1 MWTCIHLFF
10 MEVRSAP
17 IFMVKTPVILLM
29 REKMAVRKG
38 KESLLARWFS
48 LGMGPI
54 STDTTTSLFH
64 PNTWGPN
71 FYFLVPIR
79 FGCLESMIH
88 SVLETLQFTLEFL
101 L

>member
-1 MWTCIHLFF
+1 
-10 MEVRSAP
+10 
-17 IFMVKTPVILLM
+17 MVKTPVILL
-29 REKMAVRKG
+29 RGEKRGIRKG
-38 KESLLARWFS
+38 KEGLLARWFS

-54 STDTTTSLFH
+54 STDTTTSLSH

-71 FYFLVPIR
+71 LYFLVPIR
-79 FGCLESMIH
+79 FGCLGSMIH

>member
-1 MWTCIHLFF
+1 
-10 MEVRSAP
+10 MEVRSVP
-17 IFMVKTPVILLM
+17 MFMVKTPVILPSGVK
-29 REKMAVRKG
+29 RVVRKG
-38 KESLLARWFS
+38 KENLLARWFY

-71 FYFLVPIR
+71 FCFLVPIR

-88 SVLETLQFTLEFL
+88 SVLETLRFTLKSL